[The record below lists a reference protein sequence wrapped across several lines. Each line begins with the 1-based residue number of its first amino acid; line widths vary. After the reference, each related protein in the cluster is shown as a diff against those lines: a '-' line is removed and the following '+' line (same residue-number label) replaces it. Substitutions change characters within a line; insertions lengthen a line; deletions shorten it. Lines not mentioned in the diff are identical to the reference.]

1 MADDEEGWRR
11 DRAEKCGRISAMR
24 LDFRQSF
31 NSISE
36 ANLLVILLFLCK
48 AVLSFLFYF
57 FLFLT
62 IGIPKAG
69 WNARYTVLERKKKM
83 SIKRELH
90 ELPYTEIKKS

>member
-1 MADDEEGWRR
+1 
-11 DRAEKCGRISAMR
+11 MR

-90 ELPYTEIKKS
+90 ELPYTEIKSRD